1 MTYAKAIVAALTA
14 FVGALYQA
22 ADGGLTTQEWLGA
35 VLALLGSG
43 FLVYVVP
50 NRPAPLDEPSA

>member
-1 MTYAKAIVAALTA
+1 MTACLKAFVAAATA

-22 ADGGLTTQEWLGA
+22 ADGGITTQEWLGA

-43 FLVYVVP
+43 FLVYLVP
-50 NRPAPLDEPSA
+50 NKPA